1 VASRKKKKDAQKA
14 ALVETEAQKKSLS
27 DPWISRRSALLV
39 ITGLSLAMFALTLWQ
54 AVPQIGWL
62 NGVLYGFL
70 YAGMLWI
77 IFFVMQLFFRFTRR

>member
-14 ALVETEAQKKSLS
+14 AAEIEAQKKSLS
-27 DPWISRRSALLV
+27 DPWISKRSALFV

-70 YAGMLWI
+70 YAGMLWV